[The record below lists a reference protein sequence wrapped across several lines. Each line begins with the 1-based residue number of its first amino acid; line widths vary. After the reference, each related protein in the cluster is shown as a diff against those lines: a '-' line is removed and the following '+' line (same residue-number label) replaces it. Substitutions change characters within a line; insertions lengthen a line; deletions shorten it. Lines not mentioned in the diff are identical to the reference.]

1 MTLTQTVHGNP
12 SENIPCASLKCRR
25 CGKASPRNS
34 TGEPSGSCR
43 ISEGVVRQ
51 GHEVTFF
58 ASGDSRTSARLRTV
72 CEKALRL
79 DPSVLVHAAPLTV
92 LMEHVVKRSGCASR

>member
-1 MTLTQTVHGNP
+1 MRIAQVSPLRASVLPKLYGGTERIVSYLT
-12 SENIPCASLKCRR
+12 
-25 CGKASPRNS
+25 
-34 TGEPSGSCR
+34 
-43 ISEGVVRQ
+43 EGLVRQ